1 MSLKDV
7 NEGNT
12 DVLWDRRSQP
22 WWWISGQKFH
32 QAAAFTCLTSPVT
45 ERQRETEGSVRA
57 CAYVRVC
64 VCIKARW
71 LLSQL
76 MELVQDS
83 VRNQVCVWETEGVR
97 VRARSSGCQRSWTK
111 TGRYFWGRNMSG
123 ESNLQRFGEKRR
135 SVNATAAGSEFKVN
149 FDIWSHCRCC
159 YSFNKGST
167 SSKRRFNE
175 LIMRRSTWE
184 HCKIT
189 SLMQ

>member
-1 MSLKDV
+1 MFS
-7 NEGNT
+7 
-12 DVLWDRRSQP
+12 
-22 WWWISGQKFH
+22 
-32 QAAAFTCLTSPVT
+32 
-45 ERQRETEGSVRA
+45 ETGGLSRDEGSADRNSTRLQLLPVWRHRWRNDRGEKQKAACVRVRVRA
-57 CAYVRVC
+57 CVC

-97 VRARSSGCQRSWTK
+97 VRARSAGCQRSWTK
-111 TGRYFWGRNMSG
+111 TRRYFWGRNMSG

-149 FDIWSHCRCC
+149 FDSWCHCHCC

-167 SSKRRFNE
+167 SSKKRFNE
-175 LIMRRSTWE
+175 WIMRRSPWE

-189 SLMQ
+189 TLMQ